1 MQIEEKWN
9 QVSTHSLGFR
19 MVIGIIAISSF
30 FTLIVVGIQ
39 LYLSYREDITEIE
52 RNMRQ
57 IASGYQSSLTRSL
70 WDIDYDQIY
79 LQMEGIRGFQNI
91 EFVRIETDKG
101 SSFEAGTK
109 PPQVMSLTL
118 NYPLKFKQSNNAAE
132 ETVGTLIIYSSLKE
146 TYKSLQFKALV
157 YLASQGIKTF
167 FASALI
173 LVLFYLL
180 IGRHL
185 SNLADY
191 AKKLN
196 VDNLDNELHI
206 KRKKSDRKADE
217 LDSVVG
223 ALNDMRI
230 TLREDLEQR
239 KKIEHELRG
248 YQEDLEGMVKSRT
261 LELEKVNQQLEQ
273 LATTD
278 GLTNLAN
285 RRHFDEKYQYEI
297 NRSIRFGHPLSL
309 LLCDIDYFK
318 RFNDYYGHQA
328 GDNCLCQVANI
339 FAQVFK
345 RPCDL
350 AARYGGEE
358 FIVLLPGTSIEGAE
372 VAAEKLRMA
381 ILNLQIPH
389 VNSLSEPFIT
399 ISIGTGCK
407 TFIQGETGS
416 FLIELTDKALYKAKE
431 NGRNQVQR
439 VAGVESDTSPIKSV
453 SSHS

>member
-1 MQIEEKWN
+1 MKIEEKWN

-57 IASGYQSSLTRSL
+57 VASGYQSSLTRSL
-70 WDIDYDQIY
+70 WDIDYDQIH

-101 SSFEAGTK
+101 SHFEAGTK
-109 PPQVMSLTL
+109 PSQVMSLTL
-118 NYPLKFKQSNNAAE
+118 NYPLKFKQNSSGAE

-146 TYKSLQFKALV
+146 TYKSLQFKAFV
-157 YLASQGIKTF
+157 YLASQGVKTF

-180 IGRHL
+180 VGRHL

-196 VDNLDNELHI
+196 VDNLDDELHI
-206 KRKKSDRKADE
+206 KRKKSDREPDE

-239 KKIEHELRG
+239 KKIENELRG

-318 RFNDYYGHQA
+318 RFNDYYGHQT
-328 GDNCLCQVANI
+328 GDNCLRQVATAFN
-339 FAQVFK
+339 QVFK
-345 RPCDL
+345 RTCDL
-350 AARYGGEE
+350 TARYGGEE
-358 FIVLLPGTSIEGAE
+358 FIVLLPETTIEGAE
-372 VAAEKLRMA
+372 VAAEKLRMT
-381 ILNLQIPH
+381 IWNLQIPH
-389 VNSLSEPFIT
+389 VSSLTEKFISV
-399 ISIGTGCK
+399 SIGACCK
-407 TFIQGETGS
+407 TFIQGETGEL
-416 FLIELTDKALYKAKE
+416 LIELTDKALYKAKE

-439 VAGVESDTSPIKSV
+439 AADIELDTPQIKMS
-453 SSHS
+453 